1 MRIRNRQTSRKR
13 KGNRITLLAK
23 FFKAKEKKYFKRT
36 DNSENYY
43 NTDQIVQK
51 TEEMP
56 KTN

>member
-1 MRIRNRQTSRKR
+1 MRTRNGQTSRKR
-13 KGNRITLLAK
+13 EGNRIILLAK

-51 TEEMP
+51 TEENA
-56 KTN
+56 KN